1 MDTSRTLKTTET
13 FFIFFVSRVL
23 LFFIFASMK
32 EKLDHILLQARSIFM
47 RYGLKSVTMDDVCRE
62 MGISKKTLYQFVCDK
77 QDLVKRTVEREVS
90 ENHAIVEGIVAQKL
104 NAIDELVEITVKMAE
119 RLKHL
124 NPSVAFDMQK
134 YYPESWA
141 VMVEYRSN
149 FMVQAIYENTLRGQE
164 QELFLKDFDPRI
176 VARFYTLKL
185 EFLADADFAANQKIS
200 AATIF
205 FENLKYHI
213 RGIGAPKGLHL
224 LEEKLK
230 HIQP

>member
-1 MDTSRTLKTTET
+1 
-13 FFIFFVSRVL
+13 
-23 LFFIFASMK
+23 MK

-62 MGISKKTLYQFVCDK
+62 LGMSKKTLYQFVCDK
-77 QDLVKRTVEREVS
+77 QDLVKRTVEREVN
-90 ENHAIVEGIVAQKL
+90 ENHAIIQGIVEQKL
-104 NAIDELVEITVKMAE
+104 NAIDELFEITVKMAE
-119 RLKHL
+119 KLKHL

-141 VMVEYRSN
+141 MMVEYRSN
-149 FMVQAIYENTLRGQE
+149 FMVEAIYKNTVRGQE
-164 QELFLKDFDPRI
+164 QGLFLKDFDSRI

-185 EFLADADFAANQKIS
+185 EFLADAEFVVNEKFS
-200 AATIF
+200 ASAIF

-213 RGIGAPKGLHL
+213 RGIATPEGIRL
-224 LEEKLK
+224 LQEKLN